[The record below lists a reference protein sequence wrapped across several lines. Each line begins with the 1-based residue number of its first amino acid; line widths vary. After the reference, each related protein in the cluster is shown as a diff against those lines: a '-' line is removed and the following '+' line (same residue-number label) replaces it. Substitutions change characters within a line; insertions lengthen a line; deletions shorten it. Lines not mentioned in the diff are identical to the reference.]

1 MNYFLDTNILLIYL
15 RDNEQARNI
24 EKDLKLLEKGNNLLL
39 SVVSVGEIKSI
50 AIQNKWGKRKIE
62 NLISILQD
70 FLITD
75 INTQEIIERYS
86 QIDAYSQG
94 KLNQNPVSFTA
105 RNMGKN
111 DLWIAATASVYDIQ
125 LITTDKDFDHLEG
138 KYLAD
143 LLWVDIEKYNVKK

>member
-1 MNYFLDTNILLIYL
+1 M
-15 RDNEQARNI
+15 
-24 EKDLKLLEKGNNLLL
+24 
-39 SVVSVGEIKSI
+39 
-50 AIQNKWGKRKIE
+50 
-62 NLISILQD
+62 QD

-75 INTQEIIERYS
+75 INTQEVIERYS

-94 KLNQNPVSFTA
+94 KLNEIPVSFTA

-125 LITTDKDFDHLEG
+125 LITTDKDFDHLEE
-138 KYLAD
+138 KYLVD

>member
-1 MNYFLDTNILLIYL
+1 MNYFLNTNILLIYL

-86 QIDAYSQG
+86 EINAYSQG
-94 KLNQNPVSFTA
+94 KLNEIPVSFSA

-138 KYLAD
+138 KYLVD